1 MECNGLRCTYSLER
15 KTQKST
21 LPNQNEIG
29 IHRFFSLFL
38 DVEKE
43 NHPKDVSFFNPEN
56 IADMPGLLSA
66 NLMVVCTNYVK
77 FDSVGEA

>member
-1 MECNGLRCTYSLER
+1 MYIQFGKKHSKKYPAESKRDWFTS
-15 KTQKST
+15 
-21 LPNQNEIG
+21 
-29 IHRFFSLFL
+29 FFSSFFGC
-38 DVEKE
+38 KKR
-43 NHPKDVSFFNPEN
+43 NHSKDVSFFNPEN